1 MNTIQLQP
9 AKPQLIIPKTDY
21 THQNFPVYD
30 VPFEIIGDT
39 ISKVPFKDINED
51 IQDLGKNFIESNTK
65 RVTLSHLTMDC
76 VVPVFSKD
84 NEITLSHQDFIGTVY
99 DAAQSVY
106 RQETISKPDVRVS
119 HIIKGRTPEATHKP
133 VDQLLDSD
141 KTIYYE
147 RMAFCFDI
155 PTIYD
160 EVNGNKLNLTIG
172 GVRAYNHENLY
183 NRKTYEKFKV
193 FIGFKNLVCCN
204 LCIMTDGYKSEIR
217 AMGSNGLFLE
227 AEKLFRR
234 FPISRQIDSMKRLT
248 NTFMDEH
255 QFAQFLGKGRLYQVL
270 PQKQKK
276 HLPELLMTD
285 TQMNL
290 VAKAYYQDKDFGV
303 DQEQSTKQISMWN
316 VYNLLTQANKMSY
329 IDQFLDRASNATS
342 ISEGISKA
350 LRGDKEY
357 GWFIQ

>member
-1 MNTIQLQP
+1 LQP
-9 AKPQLIIPKTDY
+9 ANSQFIIPKTDY

-65 RVTLSHLTMDC
+65 RVTLAHLANDC

-84 NEITLSHQDFIGTVY
+84 NEITISHQAFIGTIY
-99 DAAQSVY
+99 DAANSVY
-106 RQETISKPDVRVS
+106 RQETISKPEIRVS

-133 VDQLLDSD
+133 VEQLLDED

-160 EVNGNKLNLTIG
+160 EVNGNVLNLTIG

-183 NRKTYEKFKV
+183 NRKTFERFKV

-217 AMGSNGLFLE
+217 AMDNNGLFLE
-227 AEKLFRR
+227 VEKLIRGFS
-234 FPISRQIDSMKRLT
+234 INKQIDSMKRLN
-248 NTFMDEH
+248 NTYMNEH
-255 QFAQFLGKGRLYQVL
+255 QFAQFIGKGRLYQVL

-276 HLPELLMTD
+276 HLPELIMTD
-285 TQMNL
+285 TQMNQ
-290 VAKAYYQDKDFGV
+290 VARAYYQDKDFGV
-303 DQEQSTKQISMWN
+303 DQESENKQISMWN
-316 VYNLLTQANKMSY
+316 VYNLLTQANKLSY
-329 IDQFLDRASNATS
+329 IDQFLDRASNATA
-342 ISEGISKA
+342 ISVGISKA
-350 LRGDKEY
+350 LWGDKEY
-357 GWFIQ
+357 SWFIQ

>member
-1 MNTIQLQP
+1 MNTIELQSTNS
-9 AKPQLIIPKTDY
+9 QFIIPKTNRV
-21 THQNFPVYD
+21 TQNFPVYD
-30 VPFEIIGDT
+30 VPFEISGAI
-39 ISKVPFKDINED
+39 IKFPVKDKIENMP
-51 IQDLGKNFIESNTK
+51 DLGKNFIEANTK
-65 RVTLSHLTMDC
+65 RVTLSHLIKDC

-84 NEITLSHQDFIGTVY
+84 NEITLSHQDFISTVY

-106 RQETISKPDVRVS
+106 RQESISKPEIRVS

-133 VDQLLDSD
+133 VDELLDSD

-217 AMGSNGLFLE
+217 AMGSNNLFLE
-227 AEKLFRR
+227 AERLFKN
-234 FPISRQIDSMKRLT
+234 FSIFRQIDSMKRLT
-248 NTFMDEH
+248 NTFMDER

-270 PQKQKK
+270 PEKQKK
-276 HLPELLMTD
+276 QLPELLMTD
-285 TQMNL
+285 TQMSL
-290 VAKAYYQDKDFGV
+290 VAKSYYQDKDFGV
-303 DQEQSTKQISMWN
+303 NQESHKQISMWN
-316 VYNLLTQANKMSY
+316 VYNLLTEANKMSY
-329 IDQFLDRASNATS
+329 IDQFLDRACNATS
-342 ISEGISKA
+342 ISEGISKV

-357 GWFIQ
+357 IWFIQ